1 MTMDGQRFD
10 RALPDL
16 FVELANARTPDY
28 LEAAIEQASSRPQR
42 PSWTFPGRWIPM
54 EIATKAAPAAR
65 MPWRQLAILAVLGLL
80 LAIVAVAYV
89 GSQRTRPAP
98 FFGLAA
104 NGAVAVERNGDI
116 YAINQATG
124 AETAISAGPDIDSAP
139 VYTRDGTR
147 IGFERADGI
156 RRLIMVANAD
166 GSGIEQA
173 TPEALAGIVQW
184 GFSPDGR
191 ELLVATERI
200 RQVEL
205 VALAADGSGQLRSL
219 GTQLLAGAGAIDG
232 VEYRPPDGREIL
244 VGARLA
250 GEQQR
255 GLYVIDSQTG
265 ATLRTVVEP
274 PADADVTSAYWSATG
289 EEIFYQQFPIEG
301 DGARFRLHV
310 VSADGTDARM
320 VDPSPGIAYDLGD
333 AWSNDGTRF
342 VRGHGDGVAER
353 FEIVSGTGDSPPLE
367 LACETAD
374 CPADLNIGNIAWTW
388 APDDSVLLGELT
400 TEAGST
406 TYYLADPDTARITP
420 LDWTGTGPFS
430 WQRLAP

>member
-10 RALPDL
+10 RALPDV

-54 EIATKAAPAAR
+54 EITTKAAPAAR
-65 MPWRQLAILAVLGLL
+65 MPWRQLGILAVLGLL

-98 FFGLAA
+98 YFGLAA

-124 AETAISAGPDIDSAP
+124 TETAISAGPDIDAAP

-147 IGFERADGI
+147 IAFERADGS

-166 GSGIEQA
+166 GSGIEQV
-173 TPEALAGIVQW
+173 TPEAIAGIVQW

-191 ELLVATERI
+191 EVLLATEGV

-205 VALAADGSGQLRSL
+205 VALAADGSGDLRPL
-219 GTQLLAGAGAIDG
+219 GMHLLAGAAAIDG
-232 VEYRPPDGREIL
+232 VGYRPPDGREIL
-244 VGARLA
+244 VGAILA
-250 GEQQR
+250 GERHR
-255 GLYVIDSQTG
+255 GIYVIDAQTG
-265 ATLRTVVEP
+265 ETLRTVVEP
-274 PADADVTSAYWSATG
+274 PPDADVTAAYWSATG
-289 EEIFYQQFPIEG
+289 EEIFYQSFPVEG

-310 VSADGTDARM
+310 VSADGKDARL
-320 VDPSPGIAYDLGD
+320 VDPSPGIAYDAGD

-342 VRGHGDGVAER
+342 VRSHGDGVAER
-353 FEIVSGTGDSPPLE
+353 LEIVSGTGDSTPLE
-367 LACETAD
+367 FTCDTAD
-374 CPADLNIGNIAWTW
+374 CPADLEIGNIAWTW

-400 TEAGST
+400 AEGGST
-406 TYYLADPDTARITP
+406 TYYLADSDTARITP
-420 LDWTGTGPFS
+420 LDWTGTGPLS